1 MLFLLI
7 RRGLRQ
13 HLVSTAVAVL
23 LVALGMGLVVSV
35 WVVRAEAEQSFTRS
49 ASGFDAVLGARGS
62 KLQLVLNA
70 LFHQEASPG
79 NITAEDFQQVKG
91 LPMVERAIP
100 IVVGDNVRGVR
111 LVGVSDDFFRQ
122 LEYAPDH
129 VYTVEP
135 GGRPFQVGQKEA
147 VVGSLAAHQLGWS
160 LGATFHPFHGL
171 DYNPNAQHSEIFTV
185 VGVLAPT
192 NTPADRVIWVPLEGV
207 QKLGGH
213 DPAAFTDL
221 SAVLI
226 KFRPGAEAAGFML
239 DTRYNRQGQRLTLAW
254 PVASILADLFAKF
267 AWFEQALQALAYLVA
282 VVAGA
287 SVFSSVYSSMSARR
301 RDLAILRALGAH
313 RGFLITAV
321 LGESACIGLLGCALG
336 FGLYGAIA
344 STVQELLRTRIGVL
358 FEPWAWNPVM
368 LWGPLLMFG
377 LSLLAGA
384 LPAWRAYRLSVADGL
399 SPLS

>member
-35 WVVRAEAEQSFTRS
+35 WVVRAQAEQSFTRS

-62 KLQLVLNA
+62 KLQLVLNC

-79 NITAEDFQQVKG
+79 NITADDFQQVKS
-91 LPMVERAIP
+91 LPMVDRAIP
-100 IVVGDNVRGVR
+100 IVVGDNFRGVR
-111 LVGVSDDFFRQ
+111 LVGVSDDFFQ
-122 LEYAPDH
+122 NLEYAPGH
-129 VYTVEP
+129 VYSVDE
-135 GGRPFQVGQKEA
+135 GRPFQVGQKEA

-160 LGATFHPFHGL
+160 LGTTFHPFHGL

-192 NTPADRVIWVPLEGV
+192 STPADRVIWVPLEGV
-207 QKLGGH
+207 QRLGGH

-221 SAVLI
+221 SGVLI
-226 KFRPGAEAAGFML
+226 KFKPGAQAAGFML
-239 DTRYNRQGQRLTLAW
+239 DTRYNRQGKRLTLAW

-267 AWFEQALQALAYLVA
+267 SWFESALQALAYMVA

-287 SVFSSVYSSMSARR
+287 SVFSSVYSSMSARK

-313 RGFLITAV
+313 RGFLIAAV
-321 LGESACIGLLGCALG
+321 LGESAGIGLLGCALG
-336 FGLYGAIA
+336 FGLYAAIA

-358 FEPWAWNPVM
+358 LEPWAWNPV
-368 LWGPLLMFG
+368 LVWGPLLMLG
-377 LSLLAGA
+377 LSIAAGA
-384 LPAWRAYRLSVADGL
+384 IPAWRAYRLSVADGL

>member
-35 WVVRAEAEQSFTRS
+35 FVVRAEAEQSFTRS

-62 KLQLVLNA
+62 KLQLVLNG

-79 NITAEDFQQVKG
+79 NITADDFQQIKSLGV
-91 LPMVERAIP
+91 VDRAIP
-100 IVVGDNVRGVR
+100 IVVGDNFRGVR
-111 LVGVSDDFFRQ
+111 LVGVSDDFFQ
-122 LEYAPDH
+122 NLEYAPGHDYR
-129 VYTVEP
+129 VDQ
-135 GGRPFQVGQKEA
+135 GRPFKVGEKEA

-160 LGATFHPFHGL
+160 PGTTFHPFHGL

-207 QKLGGH
+207 QRLGGH
-213 DPAAFTDL
+213 DPATFTEL

-226 KFRPGAEAAGFML
+226 KFKPNAGAAGLML
-239 DTRYNRQGQRLTLAW
+239 DQRYNRQVKRLTLAW

-267 AWFEQALQALAYLVA
+267 DWFETALQALAYMVA

-287 SVFSSVYSSMSARR
+287 SVFSAVYSSMSARK

-313 RGFLITAV
+313 RRFLILAV
-321 LGESACIGLLGCALG
+321 LGESASIGILGCALG
-336 FGLYGAIA
+336 FGLYALIA
-344 STVQELLRTRIGVL
+344 STVQEILRTRVGVL
-358 FEPWAWNPVM
+358 LEPWAWNPV
-368 LWGPLLMFG
+368 LVWGPLLMVG
-377 LSLLAGA
+377 VSLVAGA
-384 LPAWRAYRLSVADGL
+384 IPAWRAYRLTVAEGL